1 MNLLGAMMEELKNA
15 MELLKEE
22 IEGAQVVL
30 QKKNIPANSENV
42 LQAAQI
48 MATNRLA
55 SITKKATAKVK

>member
-1 MNLLGAMMEELKNA
+1 MEELKDA

-22 IEGAQVVL
+22 IEGAKVVL

-55 SITKKATAKVK
+55 NVTKQKKGDK